1 MLIKNAI
8 VLVEE
13 IDAQKTEEG
22 LSQSDAI
29 VAASISRLRP
39 VLLAAV
45 TTILGMVPL
54 LADSF
59 FAAMAVTIMGG
70 LGFASVLTLI
80 GVPALYHTYLAKE
93 RRADA
98 AAKIMAARDN
108 PYEDIPDLQK
118 RARITAPIVRRLAE
132 ADAMRSMFIDRRQAL
147 WEAKALR
154 DAPDL
159 PLFQDTRDEG
169 AEITVPLPVM
179 PVCEQVV
186 ADYQTLRLSLIVT
199 VLAAVLG
206 YIPAYVIAMTKYRHK
221 WLLLLLLILPF
232 WISFIIRTLS
242 WIHIFGNQ
250 GALNGLMNLL
260 GLGDLP
266 VQIMYTE
273 FTVIVGFIHV
283 FLPYMILNVYV
294 SLEGIDKNLEPAA
307 RTLGATPWQA
317 FKEVTLPLSLPGL
330 AAGSL
335 LVFVLTGGSY
345 VTPLILGGPSDFLFG
360 NLVYDAVVTELN
372 WPMGATLSF
381 TLLFLLGSVVILYSR
396 LMGMNQLAKAFG

>member
-1 MLIKNAI
+1 MSATSTNFDRRPLLLLSPALIFI
-8 VLVEE
+8 
-13 IDAQKTEEG
+13 
-22 LSQSDAI
+22 
-29 VAASISRLRP
+29 
-39 VLLAAV
+39 
-45 TTILGMVPL
+45 TILVVIPMAFILVYSFYENID
-54 LADSF
+54 LAVD
-59 FAAMAVTIMGG
+59 
-70 LGFASVLTLI
+70 
-80 GVPALYHTYLAKE
+80 VPAFQFGNWHELFTDSYYH
-93 RRADA
+93 
-98 AAKIMAARDN
+98 
-108 PYEDIPDLQK
+108 
-118 RARITAPIVRRLAE
+118 
-132 ADAMRSMFIDRRQAL
+132 
-147 WEAKALR
+147 KA
-154 DAPDL
+154 
-159 PLFQDTRDEG
+159 
-169 AEITVPLPVM
+169 IWK
-179 PVCEQVV
+179 
-186 ADYQTLRLSLIVT
+186 TLRLSVIVT

-206 YIPAYVIAMTKYRHK
+206 YIPAYVIAMTRYRHK

-250 GALNGLMNLL
+250 GALNGLLAWL
-260 GLGDLP
+260 GLTDAPL
-266 VQIMYTE
+266 QIMYTE

-294 SLEGIDKNLEPAA
+294 SLEGIDRNLEPAA

-317 FKEVTLPLSLPGL
+317 FREVTLPLSLPGL

-381 TLLFLLGSVVILYSR
+381 TLLFLLGSVVVLYSR